1 MNNTPRFAIQPAAW
15 GSFDEHGADYCISIA
30 HAYKIAQGTTEDM
43 MIFRLTTGNPIP
55 WVRVYA
61 DESIDAVTPEALAL
75 LD

>member
-1 MNNTPRFAIQPAAW
+1 MNNQPRFAIQPAAW
-15 GSFDEHGADYCISIA
+15 GKFDEHGADYCISIA

-43 MIFRLTTGNPIP
+43 MIFRLTTGNPIA

-61 DESIDAVTPEALAL
+61 DESIDAVTDEHLAL